1 MISRTGKGNLPFVIL
16 LVILG
21 CAVACGGGAGNDD
34 KASGSGTTKIQEIG
48 SNPSDAQIPAQA
60 LESTRG
66 DPVPTQEPSSTPLAT
81 ALSQKPPSTPPNTPS
96 AVPVVTLGGASFR
109 MELAVTPDQ
118 RAQGLSGRAN
128 LAIGTGMLFVY
139 KNEVSP
145 PFWMKEMRFPLD
157 IVWIDARCR
166 VADITHDVPPPAPDQ
181 ALGDLPT
188 YAPSV
193 PVQYVLEINAGEAMA
208 AGLRRGDPVEF
219 QGISA
224 CP

>member
-1 MISRTGKGNLPFVIL
+1 MTSSLPVM
-16 LVILG
+16 
-21 CAVACGGGAGNDD
+21 NDD
-34 KASGSGTTKIQEIG
+34 SSEAKKRT
-48 SNPSDAQIPAQA
+48 PSA
-60 LESTRG
+60 
-66 DPVPTQEPSSTPLAT
+66 
-81 ALSQKPPSTPPNTPS
+81 TPS
-96 AVPVVTLGGASFR
+96 AVPIVPIVTLGDASFT

-118 RAQGLSGRAN
+118 RAQGLSGRAS
-128 LAIGTGMLFVY
+128 LAPGTGMLFVY

-157 IVWIDARCR
+157 MVWIDARCT
-166 VADITHDVPPPAPDQ
+166 VADITHDVPPPAPGQ
-181 ALGDLPT
+181 ALGGLPT

-193 PVQYVLEINAGEAMA
+193 PVQYVLEINAGEAKG

>member
-1 MISRTGKGNLPFVIL
+1 
-16 LVILG
+16 
-21 CAVACGGGAGNDD
+21 
-34 KASGSGTTKIQEIG
+34 
-48 SNPSDAQIPAQA
+48 
-60 LESTRG
+60 
-66 DPVPTQEPSSTPLAT
+66 
-81 ALSQKPPSTPPNTPS
+81 
-96 AVPVVTLGGASFR
+96 

-128 LAIGTGMLFVY
+128 LATGTGMLFVY
-139 KNEVSP
+139 ENEVSP

-157 IVWIDARCR
+157 MVWIDAQCT
-166 VADITHDVPPPAPDQ
+166 VADITHDVPPPAPGQ
-181 ALGDLPT
+181 ALDDLLT

-193 PVQYVLEINAGEAMA
+193 PVQYVLEINAGEAIS